1 MSDLPGQHTPSLYAA
16 TAIGDTPRPQ
26 LQGTEQADVCVV
38 GGGFTGISTALH
50 LAERGYSV
58 IVLEAER
65 IGWGA
70 SGRNGGQLHSGQRR
84 DQDWLEKRCGP
95 EAARRFWSM
104 AEEAKDLVKSRI
116 AKHAID
122 CDWMPG
128 LIHAVHKPGWV
139 AEEQEAAERL
149 GRDYGYDGITLLD
162 RDALARAIGTD
173 VYHGGYRDAGAGH
186 LHPLNFVLGMARAAE
201 AAGVRIFE
209 GAHVTHIGEESP
221 ARVTTPKG
229 EVRAEAVVLAANG
242 YLAGLEPATE
252 ARVMPINNYILA
264 TEPLSEADA
273 DALIPGR
280 EAVSDSRFVVH
291 YWRLTADR
299 RMVFGGGETYSRRF
313 PADIAGFV
321 RRHMLKIYP
330 QLAHARIS
338 HAWGGT
344 LAVTTNRM
352 PYFRRPRKGLYVACG
367 YSGHGVATAN
377 YAGRVIAEAIAGDA
391 ERFDVFESLPMYPF
405 PGGTLLRG
413 PTLALA
419 MSWFALRDR
428 L

>member
-1 MSDLPGQHTPSLYAA
+1 MSASAGQHAPSLYAA
-16 TAIGDTPRPQ
+16 SAKGDTPRPA
-26 LQGTEQADVCVV
+26 LQDATRADVCVV

-84 DQDWLEKRCGP
+84 DQDWLEKRCGM
-95 EAARRFWSM
+95 ETARRFWSM
-104 AEEAKDLVKSRI
+104 AEEAKALVKDRI

-149 GRDYGYDGITLLD
+149 SRDYGYDEISMLD
-162 RDALARAIGTD
+162 RDALASAIGTD

-201 AAGVRIFE
+201 DAGVRIFE
-209 GAHVTHIGEESP
+209 TSGVTKIGDGSP
-221 ARVTTPKG
+221 AIVTTAQG
-229 EVRAEAVVLAANG
+229 EVQADTVVLAANG

-252 ARVMPINNYILA
+252 ARVMPINNFILA
-264 TEPLSEADA
+264 TEPLSEAEA

-280 EAVSDSRFVVH
+280 EAASDSRFVVH

-299 RMVFGGGETYSRRF
+299 RMVFGGGETYSSRF
-313 PADIAGFV
+313 PADIAAFV
-321 RRHMLKIYP
+321 RNHMLKIYP
-330 QLAHARIS
+330 QLSQARIEY
-338 HAWGGT
+338 AWGGT

-377 YAGRVIAEAIAGDA
+377 FAGRVIADAVAGDA
-391 ERFDVFESLPMYPF
+391 ERFDVFESLPMRPF
-405 PGGTLLRG
+405 PGGTLLRW